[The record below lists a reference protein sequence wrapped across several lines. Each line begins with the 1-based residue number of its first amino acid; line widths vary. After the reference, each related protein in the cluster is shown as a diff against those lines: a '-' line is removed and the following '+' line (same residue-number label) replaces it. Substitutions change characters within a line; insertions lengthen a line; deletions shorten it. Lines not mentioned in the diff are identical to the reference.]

1 MDYQRSD
8 RIAELLV
15 ELISDLLRREV
26 RDPRLGR
33 VTITGARVTRDLKLA
48 RIFFNVLG
56 GEERDL
62 ALAGLHGQDEADLSA
77 LSDMPLQIHAVA
89 DHFLSKQMSPV
100 AHLGRHAGMPANAL
114 DDLFHQRFARTDR
127 GLRRLERLERNQ
139 RDFLGR

>member
-33 VTITGARVTRDLKLA
+33 VTITGAKVTRDLKLA

-62 ALAGLHGQDEADLSA
+62 VSAGLRSATGFIRSRVGKQLSLKFIPALEFVYDDAADQAQRITEL
-77 LSDMPLQIHAVA
+77 L
-89 DHFLSKQMSPV
+89 KQAKP
-100 AHLGRHAGMPANAL
+100 
-114 DDLFHQRFARTDR
+114 
-127 GLRRLERLERNQ
+127 
-139 RDFLGR
+139 

>member
-62 ALAGLHGQDEADLSA
+62 ALAGLRSATGFIRSRVGKQLSLKFVPALEFIYDGAADQAQRITEL
-77 LSDMPLQIHAVA
+77 L
-89 DHFLSKQMSPV
+89 KQAKP
-100 AHLGRHAGMPANAL
+100 
-114 DDLFHQRFARTDR
+114 
-127 GLRRLERLERNQ
+127 
-139 RDFLGR
+139 